1 MQAAEEG
8 ENEFA
13 VRSSQEMKFFLSDR
27 VFYACFPD
35 KQEKTIMG
43 TYNDLKVFNQSYDL
57 ARKIYIITKQFP
69 KDEIFG
75 LTSQIRRSS
84 RSVCVNIVEAYR
96 KKIYPNHFRS
106 KISDA
111 DAECSE
117 TIIWLR
123 MAKDFEYI
131 KEDDFNKLTN
141 DYEEVGRMLGGM
153 VRHPEKFV

>member
-1 MQAAEEG
+1 LI
-8 ENEFA
+8 
-13 VRSSQEMKFFLSDR
+13 V
-27 VFYACFPD
+27 FPD
-35 KQEKTIMG
+35 KQEKAIMG
-43 TYNDLKVFNQSYDL
+43 TYDDLKVFNLSYDL
-57 ARKIYIITKQFP
+57 AKRIYLVSKQFP

-117 TIIWLR
+117 TLIWLR
-123 MAKDFEYI
+123 MAMDFEYVG
-131 KEDDFNKLTN
+131 KDVFNELTK
-141 DYEEVGRMLGGM
+141 DYLEVGRMLGGM
-153 VRHPEKFV
+153 IRNPEKFQ

>member
-1 MQAAEEG
+1 
-8 ENEFA
+8 
-13 VRSSQEMKFFLSDR
+13 
-27 VFYACFPD
+27 
-35 KQEKTIMG
+35 MG
-43 TYNDLKVFNQSYDL
+43 TYNDLKVFNLSYDL
-57 ARKIYIITKQFP
+57 AKRIYLISKQFP

-84 RSVCVNIVEAYR
+84 RSACVNIVEAYR

-117 TIIWLR
+117 TVIWLR

-131 KEDDFNKLTN
+131 DENVVDELTK
-141 DYEEVGRMLGGM
+141 DYLEVGRMLGGM
-153 VRHPEKFV
+153 IRHPEKFQ

>member
-1 MQAAEEG
+1 LVA
-8 ENEFA
+8 F
-13 VRSSQEMKFFLSDR
+13 SD
-27 VFYACFPD
+27 
-35 KQEKTIMG
+35 KTEKAIMG
-43 TYNDLKVFNQSYDL
+43 TYNDLKVFNLSYDL
-57 ARKIYIITKQFP
+57 AKRIYLISKQFP

-117 TIIWLR
+117 TVIWLR
-123 MAKDFEYI
+123 MAKDFEFI
-131 KEDDFNKLTN
+131 EEHEFIELNR
-141 DYEEVGRMLGGM
+141 DYGEVGRMLGGM
-153 VRHPEKFV
+153 VRHPEKFL